1 MSEEFLLFS
10 FGKDSLNPAL
20 LKTWMKNRGS
30 PVGRRVL
37 ENSDI
42 LLDLMDR
49 NRKTCSQRAKVIAIE
64 EVGSFFV
71 IGVVNLVDVISISQR

>member
-1 MSEEFLLFS
+1 M
-10 FGKDSLNPAL
+10 
-20 LKTWMKNRGS
+20 
-30 PVGRRVL
+30 L

-42 LLDLMDR
+42 LLDLMNR